1 MLTGRVNTS
10 LQPWV
15 AIEVMGADGQFRSI
29 EFVLDT
35 GFNGTLTLP
44 LDAIRR
50 LGLPPDGPREVFLA
64 NGDAVTLNGWGGTV
78 IWQGRRSSIL
88 VLQADGE
95 PLLGMR
101 LLHGHRVSLDVLEGG
116 DVTIDEIPLVG

>member
-10 LQPWV
+10 LQSWV
-15 AIEVMGADGQFRSI
+15 AIEAIGADGQFRSI

-44 LDAIRR
+44 LDTIRH
-50 LGLPPDGPREVFLA
+50 LGLPPDGPRDVFLA

-88 VLQADGE
+88 VLQSDGE

-101 LLHGHRVSLDVLEGG
+101 LIHGHRVSLDVLEGG
-116 DVTIDEIPLVG
+116 AVTIDEIPLVG